1 MKTIMI
7 IEDNENILNANA
19 EYFRLCDYEVFEAST
34 LGKARDGLSWCT
46 PDLIILDNEL
56 PDGYGVSF
64 LKELR
69 RTMDIPMIMI
79 SAEGG
84 MDGEREAIQCGADV
98 YIRKPYAM
106 GDLLEQVKRLLDK

>member
-1 MKTIMI
+1 M
-7 IEDNENILNANA
+7 
-19 EYFRLCDYEVFEAST
+19 
-34 LGKARDGLSWCT
+34 
-46 PDLIILDNEL
+46 IILDNEL

-84 MDGEREAIQCGADV
+84 MDGEREAIRCGADV
-98 YIRKPYAM
+98 YIRKPYVM